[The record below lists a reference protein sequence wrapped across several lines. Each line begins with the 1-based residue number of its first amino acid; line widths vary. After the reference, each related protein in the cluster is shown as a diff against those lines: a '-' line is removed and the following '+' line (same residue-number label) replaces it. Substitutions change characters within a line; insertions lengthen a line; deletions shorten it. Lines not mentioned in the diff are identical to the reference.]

1 MPMHTPTQVGSQNIS
16 GQQISNN
23 RGESQLPQTGNQ
35 DSHQAGLVGLVSVI
49 FAGLLGLGNRRKKN
63 N

>member
-1 MPMHTPTQVGSQNIS
+1 MPMHTPTQVGSQNVS

-49 FAGLLGLGNRRKKN
+49 FVGLLGLGKLRKKN
-63 N
+63 D